1 MFIFIVL
8 SHVKSQNGNNFSK
21 LQLKMT
27 AVSLANLFPSNR
39 NCGSCRLCSIS
50 PKNLN
55 WVDDSNSLPSAKNL
69 FHTEIHCCLYF
80 GFWDCLN

>member
-1 MFIFIVL
+1 MFIVL
-8 SHVKSQNGNNFSK
+8 SPVKSQNGNNFSK

-69 FHTEIHCCLYF
+69 FHTEIHCCS
-80 GFWDCLN
+80 